1 VTAQTLETAWFS
13 PFREATTAHESTEY
27 DVMRS
32 IKEYAYAAF
41 DKLDGNGNGF
51 IEYKELEQAL
61 KDPELS
67 DKEKSF
73 ITFLVNNRQQIASS
87 FDEGQRSKKLREEGI
102 SRQDLQAYFSL
113 AVTMYSC
120 E

>member
-1 VTAQTLETAWFS
+1 MTAKTLETAWFS
-13 PFREATTAHESTEY
+13 PFREAVTTQESTEY
-27 DVMRS
+27 DAMRS
-32 IKEYAYAAF
+32 IKDYACAAF

-51 IEYKELEQAL
+51 IEYKELDQAL
-61 KDPELS
+61 TDPAVS
-67 DKEKSF
+67 DQEKSF
-73 ITFLVNNRQQIASS
+73 ITFLLNNRRQIASS

-113 AVTMYSC
+113 VFNMFSC